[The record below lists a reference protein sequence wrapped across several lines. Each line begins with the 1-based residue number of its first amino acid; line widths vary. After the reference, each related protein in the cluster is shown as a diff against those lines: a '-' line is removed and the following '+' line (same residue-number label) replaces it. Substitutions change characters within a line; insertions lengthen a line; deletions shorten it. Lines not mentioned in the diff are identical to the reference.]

1 MNNLE
6 VDIYINQIKGFFE
19 KNPESLKELIGDLNK
34 EKFYDN
40 VKKIAIK
47 NYEENE
53 DVTLSKEQMLN
64 IVVEMYNELK
74 KESQTKS
81 NVEKVF
87 ENFHFGKICLN

>member
-19 KNPESLKELIGDLNK
+19 KNPDSLKELIGDLDK
-34 EKFYDN
+34 EKFYNN
-40 VKKIAIK
+40 VRKIAIK
-47 NYEENE
+47 NFEEND
-53 DVTLSKEQMLN
+53 DVTLSKDQMLN
-64 IVVEMYNELK
+64 IVVEMYNDLK
-74 KESQTKS
+74 QESKTKS